1 MSLNRDIQ
9 IMVDDIGSVL
19 DQAGVPTKDRNNR
32 EMNTFARVTM
42 VLQFNANLQQGLNDA
57 NAGLGLLGEILEK
70 HGLNREEELAIL
82 LEDKKAAEAAKAEK
96 PAE

>member
-9 IMVDDIGSVL
+9 ILVDDIGAVL
-19 DQAGVPTKDRNNR
+19 DQAGEPTTDQPGRG
-32 EMNTFARVTM
+32 MTTFARVNM
-42 VLQFNANLQQGLNDA
+42 VLQFKANRPQGLNDA